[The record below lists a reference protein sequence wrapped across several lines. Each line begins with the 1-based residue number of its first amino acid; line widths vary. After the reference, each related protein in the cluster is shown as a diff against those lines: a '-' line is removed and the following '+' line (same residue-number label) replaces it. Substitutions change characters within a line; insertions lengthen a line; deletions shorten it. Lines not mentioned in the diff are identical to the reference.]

1 MPEIIAKKFL
11 IWQLAKKYINFYSV
25 ILEIFFNSENTK
37 LNSKVIKIYRIY
49 FCDMCCLLQELL
61 NLATIYSGNC

>member
-11 IWQLAKKYINFYSV
+11 IWQLPKKYINFYSV

-49 FCDMCCLLQELL
+49 FLQYVLLITRTTQ
-61 NLATIYSGNC
+61 SGNNLQW